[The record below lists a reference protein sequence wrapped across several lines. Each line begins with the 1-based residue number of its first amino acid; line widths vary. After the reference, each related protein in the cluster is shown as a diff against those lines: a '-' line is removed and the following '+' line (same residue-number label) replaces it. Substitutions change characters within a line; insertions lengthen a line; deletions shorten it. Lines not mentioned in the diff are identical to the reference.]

1 MQLSARSTRSTE
13 STRSTRSRSR
23 RTLLAAAA
31 ALALAVT
38 PFTAGP
44 AAAEPL
50 DRQQQ
55 YAAAAAEFG
64 VPESVLLAVSYLESR
79 WDTHPGNPSTSGG
92 YGPMHLTDAAHVTA
106 QPAGGHIDEGEDP
119 RGDEAR
125 PLTVAAP
132 AATELAPAAL
142 GDAALQTLQA
152 AAALTGASEE
162 ALRADPTTNI
172 RGGAALLAAYQRELG
187 GPVGAASDPAA
198 WYGAVARYSGAG
210 AEDTAAAFADE
221 VYGQLREGA
230 SRTTDDGHLV
240 TLAAREVNPDT
251 STLHQLGLRR
261 GERPDGLECPVGL
274 GCEWIPAPYEKYGPG
289 AGDYGNHDLGNRP
302 AQQKIE
308 YIVIHDTEG
317 YFWPSVGLVKRADY
331 VGWHYTL
338 RSVDGHI
345 AQHIKAKDV
354 GWHAGNWYV
363 NAKSIGLEH
372 EGFAGHG
379 TWYTEAM
386 YRTSAKLVR
395 HLALRF
401 NIPLDRHHIIGH
413 DNVPGTVPSTVAG
426 MHWDPGPYWDWSHYF
441 DLLKAPFRTTGTAH
455 TGLVTI
461 DPEFADNQ
469 PAFTGCSRQPPGVP
483 NPPPPVT
490 DPCPLRG
497 SSAVL
502 LRTAPSHDA
511 PLAVDLGEHPDG
523 SPGTMYVPDHS
534 ARASAG
540 QTYAVAEVRGD
551 WTAIWYLGQKAWFHN
566 PASARTA
573 KWATGFVV
581 TPKPGKATIPV
592 YGRGYPE
599 RDAYPT
605 GVPYQAITPLQY
617 TLTAGQRYAVGG
629 VLPSE
634 YYRAV
639 TFDGSSPGDWT
650 VVSGD
655 LRYVQVQ
662 FGHRI
667 GYVNL
672 DDVLILP
679 SPVGAPQ

>member
-1 MQLSARSTRSTE
+1 MHRSALST
-13 STRSTRSRSR
+13 SR
-23 RTLLAAAA
+23 RALLTAILVGATTLGPLATT
-31 ALALAVT
+31 T
-38 PFTAGP
+38 PATADT
-44 AAAEPL
+44 AT
-50 DRQQQ
+50 RQQQ

-64 VPESVLLAVSYLESR
+64 VPESVLLGVSYLESR
-79 WDTHPGNPSTSGG
+79 WDTHPGRPSTSGG
-92 YGPMHLTDAAHVTA
+92 YGPMHLTDAAHVTSL
-106 QPAGGHIDEGEDP
+106 PANGHIDEHEDP
-119 RGDEAR
+119 RGDESR
-125 PLTVAAP
+125 PLVVAAAAETEPP
-132 AATELAPAAL
+132 AGPARDAL
-142 GDAALQTLQA
+142 RTLPA
-152 AAALTGASEE
+152 AAALTGASTA
-162 ALRADPTTNI
+162 ALRSDPVANI

-187 GPVGAASDPAA
+187 GPVGAASEPGA
-198 WYGAVARYSGAG
+198 WYGAVARYSGAD

-221 VYGQLREGA
+221 VYAQIRLGA
-230 SRTTDDGHLV
+230 SRTTDDGHPV
-240 TLAAREVNPDT
+240 TLPAQAVSPDE
-251 STLHQLGLRR
+251 SGLGRLGLRR
-261 GERPDGLECPVGL
+261 AERPDGLECPVGI
-274 GCEWIPAPYEKYGPG
+274 GCEWIPAPYQQYGASPG
-289 AGDYGNHDLGNRP
+289 AYGNHDLGNRP

-317 YFWPSVGLVKRADY
+317 YFWPSVNLVKDPRR

-338 RSVDGHI
+338 RSVDGHV

-401 NIPLDRHHIIGH
+401 NIPLDRQHIIGH
-413 DNVPGTVPSTVAG
+413 DNVPGTVASTVAR

-441 DLLKAPFRTTGTAH
+441 DLLKAPFRSTGTPRS
-455 TGLVTI
+455 GLVTI
-461 DPEFADNQ
+461 DPDFAGNQ

-483 NPPPPVT
+483 NPPPPST

-502 LRTAPSHDA
+502 LRSAPSLDA
-511 PLAVDLGEHPDG
+511 PLVTDLGEHPDG

-534 ARASAG
+534 ARAATG

-566 PASARTA
+566 PASAPTA
-573 KWATGFVV
+573 RWATGFVV
-581 TPKPGKATIPV
+581 TPKPGKSAIPV
-592 YGRGYPE
+592 YGRAYPE
-599 RDAYPT
+599 RAAYPA
-605 GVPYQAITPLQY
+605 GVPYQAISPLQY
-617 TLTAGQRYAVGG
+617 TFPAGQRYASGG
-629 VLPSE
+629 IVPSE

-650 VVSGD
+650 VIRGEM
-655 LRYVQVQ
+655 RYVQLQ
-662 FGHRI
+662 FGHRLM
-667 GYVNL
+667 YANL
-672 DDVLILP
+672 DDVLIRP
-679 SPVGAPQ
+679 ASVGSTG